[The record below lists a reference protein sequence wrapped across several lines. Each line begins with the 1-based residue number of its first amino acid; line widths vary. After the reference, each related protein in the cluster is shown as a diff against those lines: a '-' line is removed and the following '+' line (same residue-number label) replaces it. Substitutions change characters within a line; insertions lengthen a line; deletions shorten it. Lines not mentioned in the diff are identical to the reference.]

1 MYALVMVHVSFLE
14 TTDLY
19 RKNTLLV
26 YELSNPQNQ
35 CHSKIKL
42 IHSTTKHIGDDF
54 YKNNSIIVS
63 QRLLLI
69 EFKSG

>member
-54 YKNNSIIVS
+54 YKNNSVIV
-63 QRLLLI
+63 
-69 EFKSG
+69 